1 MQQHNKKHQAT
12 RFHFL
17 LGIGLSTLSVLFN
30 IAQAQQV
37 TVNFTGTVTAANC
50 TIQNG
55 TAITVPLGT
64 VKVSDFTAE
73 QQEVTGSTRTVEVN
87 LTNCPANSKITLQ
100 LAGEQ
105 DPSNPGV
112 RRLKINSGPNMATGI
127 AIAPRYIDSAGVS
140 SWLGVGA
147 GALTTQIS
155 ADANGSAKFQIG
167 GTLVKRAAD
176 IPVTAGQVMA
186 SMTMT
191 LTVN

>member
-1 MQQHNKKHQAT
+1 MQQHNKKYQT
-12 RFHFL
+12 RLYFL
-17 LGIGLSTLSVLFN
+17 LGIGLSAVFN
-30 IAQAQQV
+30 MAQAQQV

-55 TAITVPLGT
+55 TVITVPLGT
-64 VKVSDFTAE
+64 VKVSDFTAV
-73 QQEVTGSTRTVEVN
+73 QQEVSASTRTVEVN
-87 LTNCPANSKITLQ
+87 LTNCPANSRITLQ
-100 LAGEQ
+100 LTGEQ
-105 DPSNPGV
+105 DPSNPSGH
-112 RRLKINSGPNMATGI
+112 RLKINSGSNMASGI
-127 AIAPRYIDSAGVS
+127 AIAARYIDSAGDG

-147 GALTTQIS
+147 GSGTRQIS

-176 IPVTAGQVMA
+176 IPVTPGQVMA

>member
-1 MQQHNKKHQAT
+1 MQQHNKKHQT
-12 RFHFL
+12 RLYFL
-17 LGIGLSTLSVLFN
+17 LGIGLSALFN

-37 TVNFTGTVTAANC
+37 TVNFTGTVTASNC

-64 VKVSDFTAE
+64 VKVSDFIAV
-73 QQEVTGSTRTVEVN
+73 QQEVPGSTRSVEVN
-87 LTNCPANSKITLQ
+87 LTNCPANSRITLQ
-100 LAGEQ
+100 LTGEE
-105 DPSNPGV
+105 DPPGST
-112 RRLKINSGPNMATGI
+112 RLKTTSGPNMASGI
-127 AIAPRYIDSAGVS
+127 AIAVRYTDSSGDA
-140 SWLGVGA
+140 SWVGVGVGGRA
-147 GALTTQIS
+147 GIRQIS

-191 LTVN
+191 MTVN